1 MLLLDSN
8 ILIYALLPDQQQ
20 LRDFLLYKES
30 ACSIVSNIE
39 VMGYHKL
46 TVHETAAFNSIFEN
60 INILPLTSD
69 IAAVAISLRQ
79 TKKMTLG
86 DAIIAATAL
95 VYQADFLTA
104 NTKDFDWIKKLNL
117 TNPLI

>member
-8 ILIYALLPDQQQ
+8 ILIYALLPDKQQ
-20 LRDFLLYKES
+20 LRDFLQQRES
-30 ACSIVSNIE
+30 ACSIVSHIE

-46 TVHETAAFNSIFEN
+46 TNVEKVAFNSIFEN
-60 INILPLTSD
+60 INILPLNSK

-79 TKKMTLG
+79 AKKMTLG

-95 VYQADFLTA
+95 VHEAEFLTA
-104 NTKDFDWIKKLNL
+104 NTKDFDWIKNLNL

>member
-8 ILIYALLPDQQQ
+8 ILIYALMSDHQP
-20 LRDFLLYKES
+20 LRDSLRHKEA
-30 ACSIVSNIE
+30 ACSIVSHIE

-46 TVHETAAFNSIFEN
+46 TSPEKAAFNTLFESIG
-60 INILPLTSD
+60 ILPLTSE
-69 IAAVAISLRQ
+69 IATVAISLRQ

-95 VYQADFLTA
+95 VYRAELLTA
-104 NTKDFDWIKKLNL
+104 NTKDFDWIKNLNH